1 MLTSFGDVCGIQQ
14 RSTVLHNVTRKQHKQ
29 SFQFISH
36 AEDKQTSKVKFRYSL
51 LL

>member
-29 SFQFISH
+29 SFQFISL
-36 AEDKQTSKVKFRYSL
+36 AEDKQTSTVKFRYSL